1 MSFTVTKS
9 AGPCGATVSGL
20 DLSARLSKKTIT
32 ELRQTWL
39 EHKVLAFPDQAMANT
54 DLEKFTRYFGDFG
67 DDPYFEPIDGHDHI
81 AAICRRA
88 EETVPVFA
96 EVWHTDWSFQ
106 KVPPAGT
113 CLYGITIP
121 PVGGQTLF
129 IDQQKA
135 LNEMP
140 HELRARIEGKWAI
153 HSARGGYA
161 PDGAYGEREKGSDRS
176 MKIIYS
182 QDAYATQ
189 AHPFIRQHPETG
201 EETLY
206 GILGYIIA
214 VQDMPQEQAKQL
226 LPKSVKYFKEIYS
239 AAENA
244 DAVVLMTEW
253 SQYISLDMDLLR
265 SKMKG
270 SAFIDLRNLYHP
282 EEMRKLGFDYFS
294 IGRP

>member
-1 MSFTVTKS
+1 MSFIVTKS

-20 DLSARLSKKTIT
+20 DLSVRLSKKTIT
-32 ELRQTWL
+32 ELRQIWL
-39 EHKVLAFPDQAMANT
+39 EHKVLAFPDQAMNNT

-88 EETVPVFA
+88 DETAPVFA

-161 PDGAYGEREKGSDRS
+161 PDGAYGEREKDSDRS

-214 VQDMPQEQAKQL
+214 VQDMPEEQAKQL
-226 LPKSVKYFKEIYS
+226 LADLFQWQTREQFQYVQKWSTNMLLMWDNRSVLHS
-239 AAENA
+239 ASGGYDGYNRLLHRTTIAEPS
-244 DAVVLMTEW
+244 DA
-253 SQYISLDMDLLR
+253 SC
-265 SKMKG
+265 
-270 SAFIDLRNLYHP
+270 
-282 EEMRKLGFDYFS
+282 
-294 IGRP
+294 